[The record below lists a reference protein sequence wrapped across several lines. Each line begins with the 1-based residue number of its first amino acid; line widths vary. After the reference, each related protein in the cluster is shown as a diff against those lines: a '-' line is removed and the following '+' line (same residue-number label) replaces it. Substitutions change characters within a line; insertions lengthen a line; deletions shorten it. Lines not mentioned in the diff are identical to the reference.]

1 MDLKDIRLIEFIEQN
16 KIKFEKNS
24 FVLSSIDDLDDLI
37 CLNIYFKKNN
47 IFGKFCKKNKIII
60 TFLFEDNKWNYYGEF
75 NYSRGV
81 GALLYEKRLIT
92 NLEMGKIEKILRD
105 FIIFKF

>member
-1 MDLKDIRLIEFIEQN
+1 MDLKDIRLIEFIEKN
-16 KIKFEKNS
+16 KIIFDKNS
-24 FVLSSIDDLDDLI
+24 FFLSSINELDDLV

-47 IFGKFCKKNKIII
+47 SYGKFCKKDNVIIV
-60 TFLFEDNKWNYYGEF
+60 FLFEGEWKYYGEF

-81 GALLYEKRLIT
+81 GSLLYEKGLIT

-105 FIIFKF
+105 FIIFDF